1 MIKGTAYV
9 LKRPEAISGGRNGGE
24 DELSRF
30 HSAFDA
36 VHADI
41 AMSADDDEILAAH
54 LEMMEDPML
63 SEAVEAAI
71 ADGLQAEDAVRR
83 ACSEICAM
91 FADIDDEYLKAR
103 VDDVRDICN
112 QMERALLGT
121 LSINPFA
128 RLPENSVIVAEE
140 LFPSDTAMMDFSK
153 IAGFITAKGSTTSHV
168 CIIARSKGIPAI
180 VGYDIS
186 GIKTGDKIEIDE
198 DDWLLSVTPAGPCRP
213 GGQLPFCSGRKH
225 FVCLLQAPSRP
236 RQRKR
241 GDRLRWGPK
250 DGRQGSPGLG
260 TIGEDDSLEACPVV
274 PVYCNAASVEDVKTA
289 IEAGAEGIG
298 LFRTEFLF
306 MQATGLPSEDEQYE
320 TYRAALVAC
329 GGRPLT
335 IRTLDIG
342 GDKSLPY
349 LPMQKEDNPFLGL
362 RGIRFCL
369 AHPEILRTQLR
380 ALVRAAAE
388 VPESELRIMI
398 PMVDLPEEVLEVS
411 AMLDDEK
418 SSLGLENVPVGLG
431 IMVETPAALF
441 NARELAS
448 CSDFFSLG
456 TNDLTQYVMA
466 ADRGNSKVAYLYDTV
481 CPAMRRAIE
490 MAVSAAHEAGIS
502 VGVCGEAAS
511 DPAAAAVLAELG
523 VDYLSVSR
531 I

>member
-186 GIKTGDKIEIDE
+186 GIKTGDAISIDDCPTGQFAE
-198 DDWLLSVTPAGPCRP
+198 DRETPAGPC
-213 GGQLPFCSGRKH
+213 H
-225 FVCLLQAPSRP
+225 P

-260 TIGEDDSLEACPVV
+260 G

>member
-1 MIKGTAYV
+1 M
-9 LKRPEAISGGRNGGE
+9 LKRPEAISGGRNGGA

-71 ADGLQAEDAVRR
+71 ADGLQAEDAVRS

-91 FADIDDEYLKAR
+91 FADIDDEYLRAR

-186 GIKTGDKIEIDE
+186 GIKTGDKIE
-198 DDWLLSVTPAGPCRP
+198 
-213 GGQLPFCSGRKH
+213 
-225 FVCLLQAPSRP
+225 
-236 RQRKR
+236 
-241 GDRLRWGPK
+241 
-250 DGRQGSPGLG
+250 
-260 TIGEDDSLEACPVV
+260 IGEDDSLEACPVV

-490 MAVSAAHEAGIS
+490 MAVFAAHEAGIS